1 MAFSQ
6 ASITSV
12 SIARDH
18 GELVVSWTSS
28 AAAGTMFQ
36 VYVDGVLSWW
46 GTERACHLTLPGE
59 AVRIDVGTVAAGE
72 SRTDF
77 SSSLPSL
84 ARPRRAALTW
94 YGGTYEADDIASYRV
109 RGETTPGGGIQPAI
123 LATIPAYDGEILDG
137 AGIGPAGYGGAG
149 RAASEYSWTS
159 APLSGGTWNWSITP
173 VDVAGNEGS
182 ATTASLAIAAPP
194 NPPAPFADGK
204 RLHLSYDATA
214 HTATLT
220 WQASP

>member
-6 ASITSV
+6 VSITSV
-12 SIARDH
+12 SLTRDL
-18 GELVVSWTSS
+18 GEVVVAWTSS
-28 AAAGTMFQ
+28 AAEGTIFQ
-36 VYVDGVLSWW
+36 VYLDGELAWW
-46 GTERACHLTLPGE
+46 GTSRACYLPAPSE
-59 AVRIDVGTVAAGE
+59 VVRIDVGTVADGE

-77 SSSLPSL
+77 ASSLPSL
-84 ARPRRAALTW
+84 SRPRRGLLTW
-94 YGGTYEADDIASYRV
+94 YGGTYEADDIASYLV

-137 AGIGPAGYGGAG
+137 AGLGPAGRGGAG
-149 RAASEYSWTS
+149 RAASTYSWTS
-159 APLSGGTWNWSITP
+159 APLSGGTWHWSITP
-173 VDVAGNEGS
+173 IDAAGNEGTG
-182 ATTASLAIAAPP
+182 TTISLTVAAPP
-194 NPPAPFADGK
+194 NPPATFADGK